1 MPYVLLVNPSFVLL
15 QQDEC
20 NTSSKVKEILE
31 GTQSQFPNDNAPDN
45 SSAIRKQSA
54 VVSPYHVQSALVEG
68 QVQSTRPKDTSGRPR
83 RESLEISQVKLAS
96 ATSVTIIGSTNSVV
110 SIAVQ
115 SSTVTRHGPQVK
127 YVPQRFHQVQHHS
140 VPPPSQFI
148 NLAQGGVVM
157 QKSPVQRPHGFEY
170 VPRPQTGP
178 LIYTTQSV
186 QVTGP
191 RMSTIPPQ
199 PQQANQ
205 HGNQRPI
212 FSPSGIGTRLS
223 QPGQQTR
230 AGGNILRLP
239 GSSPQ
244 TVHYIPQNFVPY
256 MTQIQQNA
264 SFAGHRIVAQGPS
277 SEIREPLVI
286 PPSHVL
292 HGEHQQVHPTTSLP
306 PPPPYQ
312 ITRTQ
317 TDQPSRA
324 SKVQTSHVSPSPVPR
339 IPNEQIVPPKLQ
351 VNITVSGNGIVL
363 SWDFESE
370 PVVKAPAIECYHLFA
385 SQDSPTPPNTA
396 SEWKK
401 IGVVKAL
408 PLPMACTLTQFVSGN
423 SYHFAVLAVDVNGRE
438 GPLSN
443 SCTVR
448 LNN

>member
-1 MPYVLLVNPSFVLL
+1 MQNG
-15 QQDEC
+15 Q
-20 NTSSKVKEILE
+20 
-31 GTQSQFPNDNAPDN
+31 G
-45 SSAIRKQSA
+45 
-54 VVSPYHVQSALVEG
+54 EG
-68 QVQSTRPKDTSGRPR
+68 QALGSKSREIVGRSRKEVMEITGSHFKLPSTV
-83 RESLEISQVKLAS
+83 I
-96 ATSVTIIGSTNSVV
+96 VV
-110 SIAVQ
+110 NENVGNQMPLAVQ
-115 SSTVTRHGPQVK
+115 SNPATRQGPQVK
-127 YVPQRFHQVQHHS
+127 YVPQRFHQMPHPS
-140 VPPPSQFI
+140 GAPPSQFI

-157 QKSPVQRPHGFEY
+157 QKLPMQRPRGMEY
-170 VPRPQTGP
+170 VTRPQSGP
-178 LIYTTQSV
+178 VIYTTQSV

-212 FSPSGIGTRLS
+212 VSPSSIGARLT
-223 QPGQQTR
+223 QPGQLAR
-230 AGGNILRLP
+230 PGGNMLRLQ

-244 TVHYIPQNFVPY
+244 TVHYIPQNVVPY
-256 MTQIQQNA
+256 MAQIPQNVPF
-264 SFAGHRIVAQGPS
+264 SGHRIVTQGPP
-277 SEIREPLVI
+277 SELRQHLPAPQHNV
-286 PPSHVL
+286 V
-292 HGEHQQVHPTTSLP
+292 HGELQQLRPTTSLP

-312 ITRTQ
+312 IQRGQ
-317 TDQPSRA
+317 NDQSP
-324 SKVQTSHVSPSPVPR
+324 KVNANQIGR
-339 IPNEQIVPPKLQ
+339 MQNEQPLPPKLQ

-370 PVVKAPAIECYHLFA
+370 PAVKVPVIECYHLFA
-385 SQDSPTPPNTA
+385 SQDSPSPPTLK

-438 GPLSN
+438 GPMSN

>member
-1 MPYVLLVNPSFVLL
+1 M
-15 QQDEC
+15 
-20 NTSSKVKEILE
+20 KEILE
-31 GTQSQFPNDNAPDN
+31 GTQNQLANDNAPD
-45 SSAIRKQSA
+45 SSSPIRKQSA
-54 VVSPYHVQSALVEG
+54 VVSPYHVQSVLVED
-68 QVQSTRPKDTSGRPR
+68 QVQSNRPKETTGRPR
-83 RESLEISQVKLAS
+83 GESLEISQVKLAS
-96 ATSVTIIGSTNSVV
+96 ASSVTMIESTNSVV
-110 SIAVQ
+110 SLAMQ
-115 SSTVTRHGPQVK
+115 SSPVTRHGPQVK

-140 VPPPSQFI
+140 GAPPSQFI
-148 NLAQGGVVM
+148 NLAQGGIVM
-157 QKSPVQRPHGFEY
+157 QKSPVQRPRGFEY
-170 VPRPQTGP
+170 IPRPQTGP
-178 LIYTTQSV
+178 IIYTTQSV

-199 PQQANQ
+199 TQQANQ

-223 QPGQQTR
+223 QPGQQIR
-230 AGGNILRLP
+230 PGGNMLRLP

-244 TVHYIPQNFVPY
+244 TVHYIPQNFVSY
-256 MTQIQQNA
+256 MTQIQQSA
-264 SFAGHRIVAQGPS
+264 PFAGHRIVAQGPS
-277 SEIREPLVI
+277 SEIREPLAVQQPHI
-286 PPSHVL
+286 L
-292 HGEHQQVHPTTSLP
+292 HGDHQQIHPTTSLP

-317 TDQPSRA
+317 TDQPSIA
-324 SKVQTSHVSPSPVPR
+324 SKVQSTHVIPSPVPR
-339 IPNEQIVPPKLQ
+339 MPNEPILPPKLQ